1 MAQFDVLKVTG
12 VVLVLDCQ
20 SDFLVDL
27 PTRFVVPLREL
38 DRIDLPRLTPSF
50 DIAGQ
55 RLTMITPLARSI
67 DKRDIVGRV
76 ASLASHEYEIKNAL
90 DMLTSGFGF

>member
-1 MAQFDVLKVTG
+1 MAQFDVLRVTG
-12 VVLVLDCQ
+12 DVLVLDCQ
-20 SDFLVDL
+20 SDFLADL
-27 PTRFVVPLREL
+27 PTRFVVPLRTL

-55 RLTMITPLARSI
+55 RFTMITPLARGI
-67 DKRDIVGRV
+67 DKREVLGKV
-76 ASLASHEYEIKNAL
+76 ASLASYEYEIKNAL